1 MKTAASSSPPSPS
14 APPSKRQKTE
24 EEEKSEESE
33 AVKNG
38 LKVFFD
44 QNQLAL
50 QKSLEEREA
59 ALKLAE
65 RQLKEAKRAVSV
77 LFAEPGDLF
86 TFHTCYSDGE
96 QFTIKY
102 VGRNTT
108 PPRKVEFCGTYEDN
122 RFSPEIGWLIFHNA
136 GGYTPIY
143 VCNGGIRDTIGAWP
157 IAQYSHYDEKE
168 MKRDTLCIPPEMCG
182 DLKVWKGYGY
192 DSDY

>member
-14 APPSKRQKTE
+14 APPSKRQNTA
-24 EEEKSEESE
+24 EEKSE
-33 AVKNG
+33 AVNSG

-50 QKSLEEREA
+50 QKNIEEREA
-59 ALKLAE
+59 ALKLGE
-65 RQLKEAKRAVSV
+65 QQLEEAKKAAPA
-77 LFAEPGDLF
+77 LFAKPGDQF
-86 TFHTCYSDGE
+86 TFHVTYCDFDAIVE
-96 QFTIKY
+96 Y

-136 GGYTPIY
+136 GGYTPIN

-192 DSDY
+192 